1 MKTVSKEE
9 WMVFRVDASAFVF
22 ISLSLSL
29 FRGVPWV
36 PCASDSPFSLSLSL
50 SLLLLSS
57 QLNAGVVVAVGP
69 GRPSP
74 MDGKIIPNGTSS
86 SNIHAHQ
93 TNHVSSLTLLLLR
106 RRQNRRQSLTPGVWR
121 SSRASRRRSA
131 KERVPLIQRRGDSRD
146 ITGRIRKAHAP
157 HSNTTIA
164 VLTMISVDPT
174 RTFSFLPRV
183 VSFLLSFQSK
193 GCSPLLSQTSHF
205 FSSFFESSFFCIFR
219 LFLTKIRAYNRN
231 GAFFSRRDAARR
243 RWPTGEEAKGE
254 GVFVSVDAGAAR
266 EEAGS
271 GG

>member
-22 ISLSLSL
+22 ISLSLSFEE
-29 FRGVPWV
+29 FRGYRVRV
-36 PCASDSPFSLSLSL
+36 IHLFFFLSL

-164 VLTMISVDPT
+164 VLTMISIDPT

-183 VSFLLSFQSK
+183 VSFLLSFRK
-193 GCSPLLSQTSHF
+193 GCSPLL
-205 FSSFFESSFFCIFR
+205 
-219 LFLTKIRAYNRN
+219 
-231 GAFFSRRDAARR
+231 
-243 RWPTGEEAKGE
+243 
-254 GVFVSVDAGAAR
+254 
-266 EEAGS
+266 
-271 GG
+271 

>member
-1 MKTVSKEE
+1 M
-9 WMVFRVDASAFVF
+9 
-22 ISLSLSL
+22 IHL
-29 FRGVPWV
+29 F
-36 PCASDSPFSLSLSL
+36 LSLSL

-174 RTFSFLPRV
+174 RTFSFLPDLV
-183 VSFLLSFQSK
+183 VSFLLSFRK
-193 GCSPLLSQTSHF
+193 GCSPLL
-205 FSSFFESSFFCIFR
+205 
-219 LFLTKIRAYNRN
+219 Y
-231 GAFFSRRDAARR
+231 
-243 RWPTGEEAKGE
+243 
-254 GVFVSVDAGAAR
+254 
-266 EEAGS
+266 
-271 GG
+271 

>member
-1 MKTVSKEE
+1 MGFYCQKPSGVKCAILLLLLLLLLLF
-9 WMVFRVDASAFVF
+9 VFQSSNLPIAAAVVVVRGDDVFTSERGKDEDGLEGRVD
-22 ISLSLSL
+22 
-29 FRGVPWV
+29 GVSRRCICV
-36 PCASDSPFSLSLSL
+36 CFHLSLSLSL
-50 SLLLLSS
+50 SFEEFRGYRVRVIHLFLSLSLSLSLLLLLSS

-174 RTFSFLPRV
+174 RTFSFLPDLV
-183 VSFLLSFQSK
+183 VSFLSFRK
-193 GCSPLLSQTSHF
+193 GCSPLL
-205 FSSFFESSFFCIFR
+205 
-219 LFLTKIRAYNRN
+219 Y
-231 GAFFSRRDAARR
+231 
-243 RWPTGEEAKGE
+243 
-254 GVFVSVDAGAAR
+254 
-266 EEAGS
+266 
-271 GG
+271 

>member
-1 MKTVSKEE
+1 MHLRLFS
-9 WMVFRVDASAFVF
+9 
-22 ISLSLSL
+22 SLSLSL

-36 PCASDSPFSLSLSL
+36 PCASDSPFFL

-164 VLTMISVDPT
+164 VLTMISIDPT

-183 VSFLLSFQSK
+183 VSFLLSFRK
-193 GCSPLLSQTSHF
+193 GCSPLL
-205 FSSFFESSFFCIFR
+205 
-219 LFLTKIRAYNRN
+219 
-231 GAFFSRRDAARR
+231 
-243 RWPTGEEAKGE
+243 
-254 GVFVSVDAGAAR
+254 
-266 EEAGS
+266 
-271 GG
+271 

>member
-1 MKTVSKEE
+1 MHLRLFS
-9 WMVFRVDASAFVF
+9 
-22 ISLSLSL
+22 SLSLSL
-29 FRGVPWV
+29 FREVPWV
-36 PCASDSPFSLSLSL
+36 PCASDSPLSLS
-50 SLLLLSS
+50 SS
-57 QLNAGVVVAVGP
+57 SFVTTLQLNAGVVVAVGP

-146 ITGRIRKAHAP
+146 ITGLRKAHAP

-174 RTFSFLPRV
+174 RTFSFLPDLV
-183 VSFLLSFQSK
+183 VSFLLSFRK
-193 GCSPLLSQTSHF
+193 GCSPLL
-205 FSSFFESSFFCIFR
+205 
-219 LFLTKIRAYNRN
+219 Y
-231 GAFFSRRDAARR
+231 
-243 RWPTGEEAKGE
+243 
-254 GVFVSVDAGAAR
+254 
-266 EEAGS
+266 
-271 GG
+271 

>member
-1 MKTVSKEE
+1 MGFYCQKPSGVKCAILLLLLLLLLF
-9 WMVFRVDASAFVF
+9 VFQSSNHPIAAAVVVVRGDDVFTSERGKDEDGLEGRVDGVSRRCICVCFHL
-22 ISLSLSL
+22 SLSLSFEE
-29 FRGVPWV
+29 FRGYRVRV
-36 PCASDSPFSLSLSL
+36 IHLFLSLSLSL
-50 SLLLLSS
+50 SLLLLLSS

-174 RTFSFLPRV
+174 FENVFLPTARRFFP
-183 VSFLLSFQSK
+183 S
-193 GCSPLLSQTSHF
+193 F
-205 FSSFFESSFFCIFR
+205 FS
-219 LFLTKIRAYNRN
+219 
-231 GAFFSRRDAARR
+231 
-243 RWPTGEEAKGE
+243 
-254 GVFVSVDAGAAR
+254 
-266 EEAGS
+266 
-271 GG
+271 

>member
-174 RTFSFLPRV
+174 RTFSFLPDLV
-183 VSFLLSFQSK
+183 VSFLLSFRK
-193 GCSPLLSQTSHF
+193 GCSPLL
-205 FSSFFESSFFCIFR
+205 
-219 LFLTKIRAYNRN
+219 Y
-231 GAFFSRRDAARR
+231 
-243 RWPTGEEAKGE
+243 
-254 GVFVSVDAGAAR
+254 
-266 EEAGS
+266 
-271 GG
+271 